1 MKLSLPLWRISN
13 MDKSDFKFSKKTLIY
28 TFIQMVRDNS
38 FSIFIEAH
46 KSKISLKTMNEGFY
60 LWK

>member
-1 MKLSLPLWRISN
+1 

-28 TFIQMVRDNS
+28 TFIQMVRENS

-46 KSKISLKTMNEGFY
+46 ESKVSLKTMNEGFY